1 VDPANPSSQRPQP
14 PEPQRPQPRG
24 SQRPQP
30 RESRQP
36 ADMPVTPGAPGP
48 PGAPEPAGAPGPQ
61 QPPAL
66 PRRPRPSQAPQTPE
80 PPQWPQAAA
89 TPAPT
94 PGPNRRRKGF
104 AVLGSALL
112 AAAGA
117 AAVAAI
123 ALPAS
128 GNGAANMAARTTVRD
143 AAAQVSALS
152 ANWYEGAPYYSVLD
166 GNAPDLGTVMSAT
179 GAKAFDLGFILAGN
193 GCTPAWNGT
202 DPVSSDTQVASVI
215 NEVRSDGGDVI
226 ASMGGYNGTK
236 LGAVCGSASATAA
249 AYQQVISTYGL
260 HAFDFDL
267 EEPEIENT
275 SAIAN
280 ELGAAQIL
288 QQDNPGLFVSVTIPA
303 TTSGANWFGQQLIA
317 EAKSLS
323 FTPDDFTIMPFD
335 GGFNGASSQ
344 IGALQGF
351 NSQLMSA
358 YGWTSAQAY
367 AHEGFSGMNGRTDSA
382 EYFYQSDFQTV
393 LSFAESNGMSRFT
406 FWSVNRDRQCNP
418 PDNNGTLSADCS
430 SVTQNSWDFTTYAVA
445 FSKNTSPAPPTTP
458 PTTAPPTTTPPTGGG
473 SCPAAWVPNQSYSAG
488 AVVSYNGHQWTAN
501 QWSYD
506 EAPGG
511 AAGAWNDDGAC

>member
-1 VDPANPSSQRPQP
+1 
-14 PEPQRPQPRG
+14 
-24 SQRPQP
+24 
-30 RESRQP
+30 
-36 ADMPVTPGAPGP
+36 M
-48 PGAPEPAGAPGPQ
+48 EPAHPSPS
-61 QPPAL
+61 PRPDHPRPDHPR
-66 PRRPRPSQAPQTPE
+66 PRRQR
-80 PPQWPQAAA
+80 
-89 TPAPT
+89 
-94 PGPNRRRKGF
+94 GF
-104 AVLGSALL
+104 AALSAGLL

-117 AAVAAI
+117 AGITAVA
-123 ALPAS
+123 LPGAGQAAS
-128 GNGAANMAARTTVRD
+128 TNSTTTVRE

-166 GNAPDLGTVMSAT
+166 SGAPDLGAVMSAT

-193 GCTPAWNGT
+193 GCIPAWNGT
-202 DPVSSDTQVASVI
+202 DPVSSDTQVAAVI

-249 AYQQVISTYGL
+249 AYQQVINTYGL

-288 QQDNPGLFVSVTIPA
+288 QQNNPGLFVSVTIPSIA
-303 TTSGANWFGQQLIA
+303 TGANYFGQQLIA
-317 EAKSLS
+317 EAKSLN

-335 GGFNGASSQ
+335 GGFSGASSQ
-344 IGALQGF
+344 IAALQGF

-367 AHEGFSGMNGRTDSA
+367 QHEGFSGMNGRTDSA
-382 EYFYQSDFQTV
+382 EYFYQSDFQSV
-393 LSFAESNGMSRFT
+393 LSFAESNGLSRFT
-406 FWSVNRDRQCNP
+406 FWSVGRDRQCNP
-418 PDNNGTLSADCS
+418 PDNNGALSAECS
-430 SVTQNSWDFTTYAVA
+430 SVPQNSWDFTTYAVA
-445 FSKNTSPAPPTTP
+445 FSKNTSETPPTTP
-458 PTTAPPTTTPPTGGG
+458 TSPPPTSPPPTGGGGGTG
-473 SCPAAWVPNQSYSAG
+473 SCPAAWVSSQSYSTG
-488 AVVSYNGHQWTAN
+488 ATVSYNGHQWTAN

-511 AAGAWNDDGAC
+511 ASGAWTDDGAC